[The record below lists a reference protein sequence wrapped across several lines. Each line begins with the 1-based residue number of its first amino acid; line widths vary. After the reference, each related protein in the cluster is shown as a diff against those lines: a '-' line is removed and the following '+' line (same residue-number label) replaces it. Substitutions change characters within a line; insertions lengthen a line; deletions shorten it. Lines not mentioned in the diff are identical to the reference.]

1 MNPIAFT
8 VGPFEVRWYSICI
21 LSAALFGLLLMEKE
35 AKRLHISTDTIFN
48 MMFWAF
54 IFGILGARIYYVLFN
69 LDIYSQNPKEIFMIW
84 NGGLAI
90 HGGIIAGLLV
100 FIVYCW
106 KNKLRLARMTDIVAP
121 VLLLCQTIGRW
132 GNFFNQEAHGAATT
146 VEALQKLLVPG
157 FIINGMTIDGVTYFP
172 SFYFEA
178 IACLIAFLIII
189 IVRRFKYVKVGQ
201 PTAMYLMA
209 YGGIRFFIEMGRTDA
224 LLIGGFK
231 MAQIVSIIFFLSGLG
246 ILIYTLTKSKF
257 DDLYNDL
264 SNVDIKK

>member
-35 AKRLHISTDTIFN
+35 SKRLHISTDTIFN

-178 IACLIAFLIII
+178 IACLIAFLIIS

-209 YGGIRFFIEMGRTDA
+209 YDA
-224 LLIGGFK
+224 LLSANAK
-231 MAQIVSIIFFLSGLG
+231 QKAAKQ
-246 ILIYTLTKSKF
+246 
-257 DDLYNDL
+257 
-264 SNVDIKK
+264 